1 MSKRVLLLVEGQT
14 EERFV
19 KDILEPEYLS
29 KDIYFYPT
37 ILVTKRV
44 KDGPNFKGGVTNF
57 AKFRNDVQ
65 RLLNSAGDALVSTML
80 DYYAL
85 PNDFP
90 GMSPRLGHSPVER
103 VEHIEN
109 AIADHFGRPQNFIPF
124 LALHEFEAWLFSSPE
139 ELPRV
144 MTAKIKQQEFSAIC
158 AEFSTPEEINE
169 HPESAPSKRIISLF
183 PAYKKTLHGPT
194 VAKRIGLEKIRLQCP
209 HFSLWLKKLEETIGN

>member
-19 KDILEPEYLS
+19 KDILEPAYLS
-29 KDIYFYPT
+29 KNIYFYPT
-37 ILVTKRV
+37 LLVTKRA
-44 KDGPNFKGGVTNF
+44 KNGPNFKGGVTNF
-57 AKFRNDVQ
+57 AKFHNDVQ

-90 GMSPRLGHSPVER
+90 GMKPRTGHSPLEK
-103 VEHIEN
+103 VEHIED
-109 AIADHFGRPQNFIPF
+109 AIADHFGRPRNFIPF

-139 ELPRV
+139 ELPSV
-144 MTAKIKQQEFSAIC
+144 MTAKSKQQAFSDIC
-158 AEFSTPEEINE
+158 AEFSTPEDINE
-169 HPESAPSKRIISLF
+169 HPESAPSKRIVSLF
-183 PAYKKTLHGPT
+183 PAYRKTLHGPT

-209 HFSLWLKKLEETIGN
+209 HFSLWLKKLEETVAQ